1 MTSYARDEMVS
12 VTDIVKGFK
21 ANLEKVTEHAV
32 EKLAIMRN
40 NKPEAVIVPV
50 DDYENMKELYEYA
63 ERLSILETVQARK
76 NTPKSEYISFD
87 SILKKAGISRDELR
101 D

>member
-12 VTDIVKGFK
+12 VTDIVKGFR
-21 ANLEKVTEHAV
+21 ANLEKVTGHAV

-50 DDYENMKELYEYA
+50 D
-63 ERLSILETVQARK
+63 
-76 NTPKSEYISFD
+76 
-87 SILKKAGISRDELR
+87 
-101 D
+101 

>member
-63 ERLSILETVQARK
+63 ERLSILETVQKRK
-76 NTPKSEYISFD
+76 STPKSEYVSFD
-87 SILKKAGISRDELR
+87 DVLKKAGISRDELR